1 MTSTHCTR
9 LLLGVGLL
17 AVCTSALAQSPT
29 AASDAAQTY
38 TVFLQSRPIGQET
51 ATLVPQPDGWLLKG
65 TNRLGPPIDVVTR
78 RAEIHY
84 TSAWQPTRMTLETI
98 VRGQEVTVK
107 TAFANGEAANEVL
120 QAGSATPSTKTDKV
134 TADTIVLPNTF
145 LTSYLVLARRLVG
158 QKPGTQFTAYIAPQG
173 EVGMRLDASSAE
185 RIETPKQ
192 VLTTTR
198 YSVMVSNPQGGSDIQ
213 LNVWTDAAGALLRL
227 SVPAQALEIA
237 REDIASAA
245 TRTTAFSIPGEE
257 SVRIPASGFGMAA
270 SCAKPATAA
279 GPLPAVILVSGSSSG
294 DRDGIVA
301 GIPVLG
307 QIAADLVGAGIA
319 VVRYDRRGTG
329 QSGGRSETTTINDYA
344 EDVRAIVTWLEKQR
358 RDVDKRRIAI
368 VGHGDGAWIAMTAAA
383 RDGRLGALVLASAA
397 STVGSELVLE
407 RQRRVLDQLQTAEA
421 DKQAKIELQR
431 KINAA
436 TTTGAGWDG
445 VPVEMRRSAET
456 PWFQSYLAFDPARVM
471 RDVRQPVL
479 IVQGALDS
487 EVPPHHGEK
496 LAELARA
503 RKRKVATEVAAL
515 PSLNH
520 LLVPAQTGTVDEY
533 AVLPDKRVSPAA
545 TAAIGGWITRV
556 LAERAKSGI

>member
-1 MTSTHCTR
+1 M
-9 LLLGVGLL
+9 
-17 AVCTSALAQSPT
+17 
-29 AASDAAQTY
+29 
-38 TVFLQSRPIGQET
+38 
-51 ATLVPQPDGWLLKG
+51 
-65 TNRLGPPIDVVTR
+65 
-78 RAEIHY
+78 
-84 TSAWQPTRMTLETI
+84 
-98 VRGQEVTVK
+98 
-107 TAFANGEAANEVL
+107 
-120 QAGSATPSTKTDKV
+120 
-134 TADTIVLPNTF
+134 
-145 LTSYLVLARRLVG
+145 
-158 QKPGTQFTAYIAPQG
+158 AP
-173 EVGMRLDASSAE
+173 E
-185 RIETPKQ
+185 
-192 VLTTTR
+192 
-198 YSVMVSNPQGGSDIQ
+198 IQ
-213 LNVWTDAAGALLRL
+213 LNVWIDAAGALLRL

-237 REDIASAA
+237 REDVASAA

-270 SCAKPATAA
+270 SFAKPATAT
-279 GPLPAVILVSGSSSG
+279 GPLPAVILVSGSSNG

-301 GIPVLG
+301 GIPVVG

-358 RDVDKRRIAI
+358 RDVDKRQIAI

-407 RQRRVLDQLQTAEA
+407 RQRRVLDQLKTAEA

-445 VPVEMRRSAET
+445 IPVEMRRSAET

-487 EVPPHHGEK
+487 EVPPHHGGEARRAGACPQAQGRDRGRRAAVAQSPPRAGADRRGRRVRRPPRQAGVAGSDGRHRQLDGRRSWPSAQSPNPAMS
-496 LAELARA
+496 LALTYTGRPGSSGD
-503 RKRKVATEVAAL
+503 RFSSQI
-515 PSLNH
+515 SLTS
-520 LLVPAQTGTVDEY
+520 L
-533 AVLPDKRVSPAA
+533 
-545 TAAIGGWITRV
+545 
-556 LAERAKSGI
+556 